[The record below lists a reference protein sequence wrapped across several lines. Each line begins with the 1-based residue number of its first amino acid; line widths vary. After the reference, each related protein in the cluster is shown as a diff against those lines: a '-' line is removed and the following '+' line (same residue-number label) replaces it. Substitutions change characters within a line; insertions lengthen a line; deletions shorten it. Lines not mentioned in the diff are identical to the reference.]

1 MTSSNV
7 IDSQLYSIPCPIVY
21 TVAGIVSLDICVPLN
36 AKSGSSLI
44 ELLSDIFMHFSSFT
58 LIEYATFYI
67 STGFAIYFGQMYF
80 TTTSDLTLLLNVY
93 VLPSPKS
100 MLHVLPLIF
109 SLNSIMSSFFA
120 LNVNFVE
127 EVFIST

>member
-1 MTSSNV
+1 M
-7 IDSQLYSIPCPIVY
+7 L
-21 TVAGIVSLDICVPLN
+21 VPLN

-44 ELLSDIFMHFSSFT
+44 ESLRDIFMHFSSFT

-67 STGFAIYFGQMYF
+67 STGFTIYFGQTYF
-80 TTTSDLTLLLNVY
+80 TTTSDLKLLLNVY
-93 VLPSPKS
+93 ELPSPKS
-100 MLHVLPLIF
+100 ILHVLPLIF
-109 SLNSIMSSFFA
+109 NLNSIMSSFFA